1 MNPGAT
7 MSKCVFCDIIAGKA
21 PAQIVYRDEWITAFR
36 DAHPR
41 APVHIL
47 IVPNRHI
54 ASCGELAPGDQAVMG
69 HLLVQVAQI
78 ATLEKLGESFRLVAN
93 TGRAAGQSVL
103 HLHFHLLGG
112 RTFTWPPG

>member
-1 MNPGAT
+1 
-7 MSKCVFCDIIAGKA
+7 MSDCAFCDIVNKKA
-21 PAQIVYRDEWITAFR
+21 QAQIIYQDEWITAFR

-54 ASCGELAPGDQAVMG
+54 ASCGELAPGDEPVVG
-69 HLLVQVAQI
+69 HLLVKAAQL
-78 ATLEKLGESFRLVAN
+78 AAQEKLSSYRLVAN
-93 TGRAAGQSVL
+93 TGRGAGQSVL

-112 RTFTWPPG
+112 RLFTWPPG